1 MMKFLT
7 TLLLL
12 SISWVGCGSNTAEAP
27 TADSTTAPPSVVFEQ
42 ADHVIDVAVLGEP
55 FTAFHYEEKWD
66 KPFLYP
72 LTTASGKVISRGYPI
87 EPREG
92 EANDHA
98 WHRGI
103 WYGHGDMN
111 GEDFWR
117 ERGRE
122 ITSMLV
128 LKAAPTTTQD
138 TLSVELS
145 MQTPGKTSIGT
156 IAESFTFSGTRNQRI
171 IDALIE
177 VRADQGTSL
186 KFGDT
191 DDGGFAFRLADGFRE
206 DQGGASENAEGQK
219 GTDAIWGKAS
229 KWTNYS
235 AKIDGKQ
242 IGVAIFD
249 NPKNIRHPTTW
260 HARGYSLNSANP
272 FATKSFTGD
281 ETKDGSYTIA
291 EGESVTFHYRLVIH
305 EGLPGEVNVEELY
318 QDYVR

>member
-1 MMKFLT
+1 MIKFLPT
-7 TLLLL
+7 ILFLSMWSIGCGADPVDAPAAEATPATELVRFEQGDHVVAV
-12 SISWVGCGSNTAEAP
+12 SIS
-27 TADSTTAPPSVVFEQ
+27 
-42 ADHVIDVAVLGEP
+42 GEP

-72 LTTASGKVISRGYPI
+72 ITSASGQVISRGYPV

-92 EANDHA
+92 EANDHE

-103 WYGHGDMN
+103 WYGHGDVN

-128 LKAAPTTTQD
+128 PKAAPSTSGD

-145 MQTPGKTSIGT
+145 MQTPNGKSIGT
-156 IAESFTFSGTRNQRI
+156 IAESFTFSGNGNQRI
-171 IDALIE
+171 IDTVIE
-177 VRADQGTSL
+177 IRADHRTSL

-191 DDGGFAFRLADGFRE
+191 DDGGFAFRLADVFRE
-206 DQGGASENAEGQK
+206 DKGGASENAEGSK
-219 GTDAIWGKAS
+219 GTENIWGKAS

-235 AKIDGKQ
+235 AAIDGKQ

-249 NPKNIRHPTTW
+249 NPNNIRHPTTW

-272 FATKSFTGD
+272 FATKSFSGD

-291 EGESVTFHYRLVIH
+291 EGDSVTFRYRLLIH
-305 EGLPGEVNVEELY
+305 DGFPGEVNVEELY
-318 QDYVR
+318 QDYVQ